1 MRSCKEAMFLL
12 IHRNKRIAIET
23 ITCLINEALLGSN
36 FSNG

>member
-1 MRSCKEAMFLL
+1 MRRRKEAIFLP
-12 IHRNKRIAIET
+12 IHRNKRIAIQT